1 MDTCLEHANT
11 FAAINTFL
19 ISIITSTVL
28 FVEDALFVSLD
39 NLMTLLKWYL
49 NGEYGNRN
57 KTSTNRD
64 NLGYYKRDTDEIKEM
79 TEEYLNF
86 VYQVCAADDKDKPP
100 EDFQLF
106 DVGEIYRSIHF

>member
-1 MDTCLEHANT
+1 MFRACKHFCCYKHLSDKYYNLNSLICRRCPICESGQPHDTFEVI
-11 FAAINTFL
+11 F
-19 ISIITSTVL
+19 
-28 FVEDALFVSLD
+28 E
-39 NLMTLLKWYL
+39 
-49 NGEYGNRN
+49 GEYGNRN